1 MTQEADWNMPLGEFM
16 HKMDRV
22 FDTASEGVERLVI
35 ASVVNGETF
44 VYAPHDLNPGELSRL
59 MDTVSGVP
67 NQPKTPLHS
76 FRVDDELWD
85 AAKKR
90 AEERGE
96 TLADALR
103 KFLRR
108 YTK

>member
-1 MTQEADWNMPLGEFM
+1 MGTRYDLAMT
-16 HKMDRV
+16 DRV
-22 FDTASEGVERLVI
+22 RV
-35 ASVVNGETF
+35 
-44 VYAPHDLNPGELSRL
+44 
-59 MDTVSGVP
+59 VP
-67 NQPKTPLHS
+67 NKPKTPLHS
-76 FRVDDELWD
+76 FRVDDELWE

-108 YTK
+108 YTR

>member
-1 MTQEADWNMPLGEFM
+1 MYAGAMTP
-16 HKMDRV
+16 
-22 FDTASEGVERLVI
+22 T
-35 ASVVNGETF
+35 
-44 VYAPHDLNPGELSRL
+44 LSR
-59 MDTVSGVP
+59 VP

-76 FRVDDELWD
+76 FRVDDELWE

-108 YTK
+108 YTR